1 MWFKETREGTVLW
14 GVGDSQGVGFIGGL
28 FFTLTH
34 TKFPIFSSTFVLPQK
49 VSLLIMILILNN

>member
-1 MWFKETREGTVLW
+1 MWFRETREGSVYK

-34 TKFPIFSSTFVLPQK
+34 TKSRIFTSTNVLLK
-49 VSLLIMILILNN
+49 KSVFFENDNHSHF